1 MGMEKYPNYGF
12 PVHKLGVKKSIG
24 PLEKSAALE
33 KACIRYVQM
42 IHPPFKSSREMIQLQ
57 NNKMVKQKEE
67 EKKQDRAAQRFALC
81 YAEDYFP

>member
-1 MGMEKYPNYGF
+1 M
-12 PVHKLGVKKSIG
+12 HKLGVKKSIG

-33 KACIRYVQM
+33 KVCIRYVQM

-67 EKKQDRAAQRFALC
+67 EKSRTELLSVLHCATLKTIFHSMRR
-81 YAEDYFP
+81 